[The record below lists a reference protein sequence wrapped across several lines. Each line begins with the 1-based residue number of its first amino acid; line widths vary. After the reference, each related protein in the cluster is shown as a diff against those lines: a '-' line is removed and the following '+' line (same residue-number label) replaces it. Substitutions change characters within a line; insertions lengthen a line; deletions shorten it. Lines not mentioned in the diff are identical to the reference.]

1 MVDPTT
7 TAEQLIDTLGIA
19 DPRDLDI
26 NAIAYYCGATIVY
39 EPLTG
44 CEANI
49 VGYGDKAIITVN
61 LDSHPGRK
69 RFSAGHELGHW
80 MKDRGESAFG
90 CTEKQ
95 LDSEWSVNNPETR
108 ANRFAS
114 DLLLPKRLF
123 TPLVERRP
131 IALETLHDLANTF
144 QMSLTATAIKL
155 VELGSYP
162 AMLLCYDNGTR
173 KWFIRPREVPQVFF
187 PPTLLPSSTITSKL
201 LSDQSSKAIE
211 GDVRTDRWF
220 DHPKADRYYIRESC
234 FRTGDDSVVTM
245 LWWEDEQQIMD
256 IEEEEERKAARR
268 ADWRDE

>member
-1 MVDPTT
+1 MVDPNT
-7 TAEQLIDTLGIA
+7 TADQLIDTLGIT
-19 DPRDLDI
+19 DPADLDI
-26 NAIAYYCGATIVY
+26 GAIAYYCGATIVY

-49 VGYGDKAIITVN
+49 VGYGDRAIITVN
-61 LDSHPGRK
+61 NGSHPGRQ
-69 RFSAGHELGHW
+69 RFSGGHELGHW

-95 LDSEWSVNNPETR
+95 IDSEWSANNPETR

-123 TPLVERRP
+123 VPMAKGRP
-131 IALETLHDLANTF
+131 IALETLCGLASTF

-155 VELGSYP
+155 VEHGSYP
-162 AMLLCYDNGTR
+162 AMLLCYEHGAR
-173 KWFIRPREVPQVFF
+173 KWFIRPRTVPPALF
-187 PPTLLPSSTITSKL
+187 PPTRVPSGTITSKL
-201 LSDQSSKAIE
+201 LSNESAEKAE
-211 GDVRTDRWF
+211 DDVRTDNWF
-220 DHPKADRYYIRESC
+220 EHPNANQYYVRESC
-234 FRTGDDSVVTM
+234 FRTGDDLAVTI

-268 ADWRDE
+268 SDWRDE